1 MRNITYKYNI
11 RDKITFKSKFCED
24 ACTTLFGLEGKTF
37 EIIDRQD
44 YAGPTYKLFGLEG
57 FFAEDCFAG
66 LAKFFV
72 CDSED
77 SGVNKEQDPVADCD
91 TDEISNP
98 EAKQY
103 QITFKASLTSDD
115 LRAMKKCF
123 FDAMNESMNIYDLFD
138 FQIVELELEEPN
150 SEPEFKEYKP
160 SLEELLKLPMTH
172 INDVKACFEA
182 CASKQDVYEVLKR
195 IPNMFGEWCV
205 EFSDEFKEFTITNIY
220 FDDDEG
226 ELEEEYCYD
235 YSDNWDFDSE
245 WDYEEDEE

>member
-11 RDKITFKSKFCED
+11 GDKITFKSKFCED
-24 ACTTLFGLEGKTF
+24 ACTTRFGLEGKTF

-77 SGVNKEQDPVADCD
+77 SGVNMEQDPAADCD

-123 FDAMNESMNIYDLFD
+123 FDAMNESMSIYDLFD
-138 FQIVELELEEPN
+138 LQIVALQPEEPDEPN

-160 SLEELLKLPMTH
+160 PLEELLMRPLRH

-182 CASKQDVYEVLKR
+182 CESKADVKKVIKMT
-195 IPNMFGEWCV
+195 PSMFGTWEL
-205 EFSDEFKEFTITNIY
+205 EFDDEYRIFTVFNGY
-220 FDDDEG
+220 EDDEG
-226 ELEEEYCYD
+226 YYEEEYCYD
-235 YSDNWDFDSE
+235 YPDTWE
-245 WDYEEDEE
+245 VTEEDEE